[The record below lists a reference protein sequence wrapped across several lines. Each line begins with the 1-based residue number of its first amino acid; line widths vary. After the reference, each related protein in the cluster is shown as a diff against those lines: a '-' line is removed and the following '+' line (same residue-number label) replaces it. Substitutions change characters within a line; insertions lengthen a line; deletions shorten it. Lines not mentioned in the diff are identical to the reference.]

1 MAHRGASKSAPE
13 NTLAAFRA
21 ARSAGADLYELDVQ
35 QTKDQELVVIHDATL
50 ARTTNA
56 EEVFPDRSPW
66 RVRDF
71 TLAELRQ
78 LDAGSW
84 FGARY
89 AGEPIPTLSDVLR
102 VMKGTPGLLLEVKRP
117 AGAPGMA
124 ESLAALLPQAP
135 PTTIIQS
142 FDWQFIKSLHTRTE
156 RAVLGTPTLA
166 DLPQIA
172 KYARYISVKHEI
184 ATPAY
189 VRRAHALG
197 LKVLTY
203 TVNTRRATQR
213 QLRAGVDGLITN
225 RPRNLRYYLPA
236 GPTAP
241 RWKPVRSPA
250 FSGVPLVTAPP
261 SAAP

>member
-117 AGAPGMA
+117 AGAPGWP
-124 ESLAALLPQAP
+124 SR
-135 PTTIIQS
+135 
-142 FDWQFIKSLHTRTE
+142 W
-156 RAVLGTPTLA
+156 
-166 DLPQIA
+166 
-172 KYARYISVKHEI
+172 
-184 ATPAY
+184 
-189 VRRAHALG
+189 RRCSPRL
-197 LKVLTY
+197 
-203 TVNTRRATQR
+203 
-213 QLRAGVDGLITN
+213 
-225 RPRNLRYYLPA
+225 RPRRSSRASTGSSSSHCTPGRNAPSWAL
-236 GPTAP
+236 P
-241 RWKPVRSPA
+241 RWPTSRRSRSMPA
-250 FSGVPLVTAPP
+250 I
-261 SAAP
+261 SA